1 MEVIEVELTSRT
13 IVILIF
19 KSSAFAILSWTGG
32 KFFYSGIRNNYNIR
46 TLLPRSYQQ
55 SEDF

>member
-1 MEVIEVELTSRT
+1 VIEVELTSRT